1 MRRNIVIIA
10 ALALFAVA
18 CSSDKKA
25 KLQGLIQERDKLNA
39 QIEQLEKE
47 LGSSDSIKQR
57 ITNVK
62 LTEIAPSSFIHYIEI
77 QGKVEG
83 EDNIEV
89 SPQASGLVTK
99 VFVKEGD
106 AVRKGQVMAE
116 LDVQVIKQSI
126 EEVKTQLSLANTL
139 FEKQKYLWEKNI
151 GSEVQYLQA
160 KNGKESLE
168 KRLATLNEQV
178 ALSRF
183 VSPINGTVEDVPVK
197 VGQLVSPG
205 MPGSAIR
212 VVNMANVKITADLS
226 EAYASKIKKG
236 NSVEVTFPDNGES
249 ISASVTFA
257 SRFID
262 PVNRTFRVECS
273 LPNSGNRELRANMVA
288 SVRINDYTNPK
299 AFVIP
304 QNVIQKELK
313 GNFVW
318 IAEQDGNNWRVERR
332 SIVAGT
338 DYNGNT
344 EITSGLAEGDKVV
357 TVGYQGLKEGDLI
370 NF

>member
-1 MRRNIVIIA
+1 MRRYIIISVL
-10 ALALFAVA
+10 ALAVVA

-25 KLQGLIQERDKLNA
+25 ELQSLIQQRDKLNA

-47 LGSSDSIKQR
+47 VGGVDSVKQR
-57 ITNVK
+57 ITSVK
-62 LTEIAPSSFIHYIEI
+62 ITDMAFTPFVHYIEI

-83 EDNIEV
+83 EDNVEV
-89 SPQASGLVTK
+89 SPQAPGLVTK
-99 VFVKEGD
+99 LFVKEGD

-139 FEKQKYLWEKNI
+139 YEKQKYLWEKNI

-168 KRLATLNEQV
+168 KRLATLNEQI

-183 VSPINGTVEDVPVK
+183 VSPISGTVEDVPIK

-205 MPGSAIR
+205 APGMAIR
-212 VVNMANVKITADLS
+212 VVNMNKVKITAELS

-236 NSVEVTFPDNGES
+236 NSVEVAFPDNGEAL
-249 ISASVTFA
+249 SATVTFA
-257 SRFID
+257 SKFID
-262 PVNRTFRVECS
+262 PVNRTFTVECS
-273 LPNSGNRELRANMVA
+273 LPSSGNRELRANMVA

-299 AFVIP
+299 AFVVP
-304 QNVIQKELK
+304 QNVIQKESK
-313 GNFVW
+313 GSFVW
-318 IAEQDGNNWRVERR
+318 IAKQQGNNWTVERK
-332 SIVAGT
+332 SVIVGI

-344 EITSGLAEGDKVV
+344 EITSGLSEGDKVV